1 MNQVNVVI
9 ELSKEDRARLDKLQE
24 TLEKFGQAI
33 GLSVAWVELPQ
44 GGQTADEPA
53 AAEQPAAPAPVEQ
66 PAAPAP
72 DPAPTPA
79 EQPAAPS
86 VSQADLQQLVIALT
100 NKGLKAQVRD
110 VVKSYAERVTL
121 IPEDKRAEVYAKLKE
136 LEG

>member
-24 TLEKFGQAI
+24 TLEKFSQAI

-53 AAEQPAAPAPVEQ
+53 AAEQPAAP
-66 PAAPAP
+66 

-79 EQPAAPS
+79 EQPAASS